1 MTDKNNQDSWNNKEP
16 ARKILPLPDTDN
28 ADDTAMMSL
37 IRIIRI
43 TRLKTDVQSIHVE
56 HLRQRHGYRR
66 IIRIHL
72 HDIRHI
78 IPPSPHNLRISQI
91 L

>member
-43 TRLKTDVQSIHVE
+43 TRLKIRCAINPCGTPPATA
-56 HLRQRHGYRR
+56 R
-66 IIRIHL
+66 IPANYQ
-72 HDIRHI
+72 DS
-78 IPPSPHNLRISQI
+78 PP
-91 L
+91 